1 MMNGGM
7 IVLVRGQGSRCL
19 QKQERKWEKSARRQ
33 QLMADVNV
41 EVSALLRRDT
51 QSSHCRR
58 CRRFFVLRRRNAV
71 YFE

>member
-1 MMNGGM
+1 
-7 IVLVRGQGSRCL
+7 
-19 QKQERKWEKSARRQ
+19 
-33 QLMADVNV
+33 MADVNV

-58 CRRFFVLRRRNAV
+58 CRRLFVLRRRNAV